1 MQNRTWLAGLLNH
14 DASLAL
20 AKSEFRH
27 YAQRRGVV
35 LEGLR
40 FNGAQAQLGKSELH
54 HGGGGFSSVA
64 LPPVRPGKH
73 VVDFPDA
80 VHNIDFA
87 KTAGANKGLI
97 KSTHQTPFVVAA
109 LSITNQGTRNKMAR
123 VSKTLMPRP
132 SNQAADFRV
141 AGKGEN

>member
-1 MQNRTWLAGLLNH
+1 MQNRARWAGLLYH
-14 DASLAL
+14 DTGLAL

-54 HGGGGFSSVA
+54 DGGSGFSSVA
-64 LPPVRPGKH
+64 LPPIRPGKH
-73 VVDFPDA
+73 VVDFADA
-80 VHNIDFA
+80 AHNINFT
-87 KTAGANKGLI
+87 KTASADKGLI
-97 KSTHQTPFVVAA
+97 QSTHQTPFVVAT
-109 LSITNQGTRNKMAR
+109 LSITDQGTRNKMAR
-123 VSKTLMPRP
+123 VGKILMPRP

-141 AGKGEN
+141 ASKGEN